1 MVRSLLPLAAMLVA
15 ITCCPYAAYAAVHN
29 ITLYPDSPGIDV
41 SGIAGNTS
49 NSAPGFGSQSWQ
61 QTPGSKAILYIPLGV
76 LAGRP
81 VTVSEIESISYWT
94 NKPGD
99 GGAPDWTLLIYTTP
113 EFDGDDADWWY
124 RSRLNAEPYF
134 TQSTVAPNTW
144 HEWSTDDPTNPLK
157 FYDSKRNG
165 GYAGTYNDPTLQE
178 IQNGYY
184 GRDYGIE
191 EIMFISL
198 QTGSGWSN
206 GFTGLVDGLTIVL
219 RNGDEYYINLEAE
232 PTPEP
237 ASLAIWGGI
246 GMVGLIAARR
256 RRKLAARNES

>member
-61 QTPGSKAILYIPLGV
+61 LAGNGKGEVYIPAALLFSG
-76 LAGRP
+76 P
-81 VTVSEIESISYWT
+81 VTINDIRSISYST
-94 NKPGD
+94 NKPGN
-99 GGAPDWTLLIYTTP
+99 GGDVDWALYIYTMPTG
-113 EFDGDDADWWY
+113 DGDSSGWY
-124 RSRLNAEPYF
+124 KSRLNAEPYF
-134 TQSTVAPNTW
+134 TSSTVAPNTW
-144 HEWSTDDPTNPLK
+144 NEWSTGGSNPLK
-157 FYDSKRNG
+157 FYDQPRSGN
-165 GYAGTYNDPTLQE
+165 YGTYSDPTLSDL
-178 IQNGYY
+178 QNSTSYN
-184 GRDYGIE
+184 GRDYGVE
-191 EIMFISL
+191 EILLISL

-206 GFTGLVDGLTIVL
+206 GFTGLVDGLTIEL
-219 RNGDEYYINLEAE
+219 TNGDVYSINLEAE